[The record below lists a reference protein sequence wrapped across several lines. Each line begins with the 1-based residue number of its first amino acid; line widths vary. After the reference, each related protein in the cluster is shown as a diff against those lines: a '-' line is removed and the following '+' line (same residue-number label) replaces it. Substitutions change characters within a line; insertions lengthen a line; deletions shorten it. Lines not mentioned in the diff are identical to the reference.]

1 MSTAKIRW
9 DEENLQQN
17 EVIKQQLNPQR
28 IDEPKTPYV
37 HTIEP
42 DDDNAD
48 GGAWMVYHESKQL
61 VSQLPCSAGLTSQ
74 RRPPR
79 RAPRPPCP
87 A

>member
-17 EVIKQQLNPQR
+17 EIIKQQLNPQR

-42 DDDNAD
+42 DDDAD
-48 GGAWMVYHESKQL
+48 GGAWIAS
-61 VSQLPCSAGLTSQ
+61 STT
-74 RRPPR
+74 
-79 RAPRPPCP
+79 
-87 A
+87 